1 MEVITEPYR
10 VCFKVLNFYGFYL
23 PKDVKIRWKIYGVA
37 MFCVIHL
44 HFVVVSIFNMV
55 KVQKLDELLLPML
68 HVKFSICL
76 VAMIICFKCNESKII
91 EITEEFEALNH
102 ELDKTMLDR
111 KFTFIR
117 RFISMLISTDVA
129 VGVVLAFVVA
139 IFCKAKMFLLPMFYV
154 SDYDLVHYLLYAIH
168 CPMVY
173 IIGTSVTTL
182 ESLFT
187 ISLLV
192 LRIHLEELKRKIEN
206 QDLVDKK
213 VMKNVVGYHLQLL
226 G

>member
-1 MEVITEPYR
+1 MEVIPEPYR

-23 PKDVKIRWKIYGVA
+23 PKDVKLRWKIYGIA
-37 MFCVIHL
+37 MFCIVHL
-44 HFVVVSIFNMV
+44 HFVIAAIFNLL
-55 KVQKLDELLLPML
+55 KTQKLDEFLLPML

-76 VAMIICFKCNESKII
+76 VAMIICFKWNECKII
-91 EITEEFEALNH
+91 EITGEFNALNDK
-102 ELDKTMLDR
+102 LDKTMLDR

-129 VGVVLAFVVA
+129 VGVILAFIVA
-139 IFCKAKMFLLPMFYV
+139 IFSKAKMFLLPMFYV
-154 SDYDLVHYLLYAIH
+154 SDNDLVHYLLYVIH

-192 LRIHLEELKRKIEN
+192 LRIHLEELKRKFES

-213 VMKNVVGYHLQLL
+213 VLKEVVGYQLQLL